1 MEQKSLMTKVKN
13 FIIRTEDE
21 QAALEYSSSIEDYL
35 SLTDEEF
42 QSKKI
47 MIETKLDVEKVKIT
61 LFISVILV
69 AFLAGFTEKM
79 FAFLNLISSKILT
92 ASADN
97 ASVFDGIFWL
107 SIILYLI
114 ILLVVIFTILA
125 FLKKYMNLVREEKII
140 NQAKIMREEGE

>member
-1 MEQKSLMTKVKN
+1 MEQKSLLTRVKD

-21 QAALEYSSSIEDYL
+21 QAALDYSISIEDYL
-35 SLTDEEF
+35 SLTDKEF

-79 FAFLNLISSKILT
+79 FTFLKLISSK
-92 ASADN
+92 N
-97 ASVFDGIFWL
+97 N
-107 SIILYLI
+107 YLHQLI
-114 ILLVVIFTILA
+114 MLR
-125 FLKKYMNLVREEKII
+125 FLMEFFGCRLFYT
-140 NQAKIMREEGE
+140 

>member
-1 MEQKSLMTKVKN
+1 MEQKSLLTTVKD

-21 QAALEYSSSIEDYL
+21 QAALDYSISIEDYL
-35 SLTDEEF
+35 SLTDKEF

-79 FAFLNLISSKILT
+79 FSFLKLISSKIL
-92 ASADN
+92 SVSSDN
-97 ASVFDGIFWL
+97 ASVLDGIFWL

>member
-1 MEQKSLMTKVKN
+1 MEQKSLLTTVKD

-21 QAALEYSSSIEDYL
+21 QAALDYSISIEDYL
-35 SLTDEEF
+35 SLTDKEF

-79 FAFLNLISSKILT
+79 FTFLKLISSKILSV
-92 ASADN
+92 SADN